1 METDMRE
8 GTSGFWVE
16 KRRDGISIGY
26 EDYGVSE
33 FGGSDYEKTYILDK
47 ENSKKFVKALKR
59 EYRGNLKKMITEA
72 FGENFS
78 DPDFWDFCKANGIEY
93 TSTSWTS

>member
-1 METDMRE
+1 MRE
-8 GTSGFWVE
+8 GTSGFWLE
-16 KRRDGISIGY
+16 KKGGCISIGY

-33 FGGSDYEKTYILDK
+33 FGGADYEKTYILDK
-47 ENSKKFVKALKR
+47 ENSKKFVKALKQ
-59 EYRGNLKKMITEA
+59 EYRGTLKKMITEA